1 MLRFLSYEAPPQI
14 CLFCNKLLK
23 ISLSQSLLVPYLA
36 SLKKIEENLCFLA
49 FQTTKQREFCMK
61 NKIFSKECVFWN
73 VILFVKQKDENLK
86 FLDIVTVLLK
96 GDKKYNIIFAY
107 NIFILVQ
114 FDNLKEQNEK
124 ICQNLPNFLTRLTT
138 SKFVYGQEQN
148 NHKSW
153 DFYSFWIKKL
163 LINVKNTCL
172 WNIKYLSK

>member
-1 MLRFLSYEAPPQI
+1 
-14 CLFCNKLLK
+14 
-23 ISLSQSLLVPYLA
+23 
-36 SLKKIEENLCFLA
+36 
-49 FQTTKQREFCMK
+49 MK

-124 ICQNLPNFLTRLTT
+124 VC
-138 SKFVYGQEQN
+138 E
-148 NHKSW
+148 
-153 DFYSFWIKKL
+153 
-163 LINVKNTCL
+163 TCL
-172 WNIKYLSK
+172 WNIEYLSK

>member
-1 MLRFLSYEAPPQI
+1 
-14 CLFCNKLLK
+14 
-23 ISLSQSLLVPYLA
+23 
-36 SLKKIEENLCFLA
+36 
-49 FQTTKQREFCMK
+49 MK
-61 NKIFSKECVFWN
+61 NKIFSKECAFWN

-124 ICQNLPNFLTRLTT
+124 ICQNLPNFLTHLTT

-163 LINVKNTCL
+163 LINVNKLAYETL
-172 WNIKYLSK
+172 NICQNK